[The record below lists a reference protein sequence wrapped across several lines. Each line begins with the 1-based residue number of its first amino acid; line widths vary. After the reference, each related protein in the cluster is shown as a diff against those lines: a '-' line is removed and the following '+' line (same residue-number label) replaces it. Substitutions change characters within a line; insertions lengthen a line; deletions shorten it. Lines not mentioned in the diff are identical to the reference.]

1 MGRLYAELIER
12 EQNHSLT
19 RPFPKWD
26 EVSELPYLDA
36 CINEAVRLHPPFC
49 LPFERVVP
57 PGGITIGTESVYLPE
72 GTVVGMNPYVANRHK
87 PTFGEDADEW
97 NPDRWLGRDERQRK
111 KMEQSVLTVSSFPSV
126 ILMVIS
132 TRQNILTVSNQFGA
146 GRRVCLGKHVAM
158 LEMKKL
164 VPALL
169 LNYEVSLVL
178 RSYF

>member
-1 MGRLYAELIER
+1 MDRLYAELVER
-12 EQNHSLT
+12 EQKHSLT

-97 NPDRWLGRDERQRK
+97 NPDRWLCRDEQRK
-111 KMEQSVLTVSSFPSV
+111 KMEQSVLTVSIFF
-126 ILMVIS
+126 INFFMEIS
-132 TRQNILTVSNQFGA
+132 TRQNKLTVHNQFGA

-169 LNYEVSLVL
+169 LNYEVNLIL
-178 RSYF
+178 